1 MESCFRENVGIG
13 SRMFESIKSFNRSL
27 TSDKRSI
34 RNIVKNLGSDNND
47 AFDAYKRNL
56 KEAEYITGA
65 DNRLAP
71 NVVIKVNTNG
81 VDEFY
86 ITRRTVNLGTRQPS
100 RWVSRIDQNDN
111 VIGLMD
117 NPDFAKID
125 INTTLNPDGSLKTFV
140 REEINGEQLY
150 REARPDDA
158 GERVFLNIQK
168 PVKGHVDNQTLLREN
183 IDAAI
188 INKDGVTYYSPVSKN
203 QVVKPSFADGD
214 TSIRNVE
221 TEDYIYDALRSDE
234 MRNNA
239 RKSKNWLRQHGIIG
253 PTAGAITASVG
264 EYMLSDDDPTAIAPA
279 IGMVLGSKRNRGRM
293 RPIFNKITPTRRY
306 TDAPPELD
314 SVLQEDSL
322 RRKLQEG
329 TYLMGS
335 GPDPRDAAEVNSFL
349 DAYRFIRR
357 SVDEMGDRAWDAV
370 LDNPYFTSG
379 ISTLGKFKSF
389 PPVKRL
395 IEGLETMPV
404 TRSMM
409 HEQPKRYFSGE
420 LRTAFSPEYLARN
433 KDKVDSLIKA
443 GSGAYNQFYRTTG
456 PSMVKRLYP
465 DITDAEAY
473 SVFSDSLT
481 RMMMSGA
488 KLDETGTVVFRNS
501 SDIAIANVQSV
512 YTASPIA
519 REVDQALLAD
529 EIVGKFVSANR
540 RHFRSISD
548 DVVNENMRRID
559 KLLDTNTF
567 SDLEF
572 NLLSTMSRT
581 NRDIKFFKKDLSK
594 EEVVI
599 LDDLIKRSPVA
610 QDIIKYHKNILR
622 MKEFDG
628 AYLPQ
633 VFSAR
638 KLQTY
643 RDNFYAKLRKDN
655 VDMTDADLNQQFER
669 HMIDE
674 FYDLNTDPQFRRK
687 LLEYDEHGN
696 FQEKTFRTRQDAMSE
711 LETIALSQ
719 EMNVRDTMLRNPEAF
734 MKTVQRPKLR
744 AGKPVVNEN
753 GVPLVEVQYYLE
765 SPENFRGEVFRLS
778 NQSQITSGFGNTNR
792 GIYDTL
798 LNGALS
804 PRSNWLDMSR
814 NRIIPFQFLET
825 DFDMVMRRYNNDAAR
840 KLHNMRY
847 DMMDQDELQNN
858 YTKGFMR
865 YVNETY
871 SGDNRMTEMANR
883 TMMRVNQIYNT
894 SNGITG
900 TTTEEMIRYNQ
911 FHKLADTVKNMFYMR
926 LGWAMGFYNMFEYAV
941 IAPLIGSHSQFGKA
955 MKLYTTEKQA
965 LDNSI
970 NFITGLDKATKN
982 EAALGFANTDELLK
996 TNSFMSRAQDF
1007 TALGADKVSDFS
1019 FTKFAME
1026 KVFRMDM
1033 NNLGYSRVFF
1043 DGFTGS
1049 NQVSSAIN
1057 VRTALG
1063 EVMELGSIAK
1073 EISEIDGAQRLI
1085 RKGSSTYTE
1094 GDVKHRLRL
1103 LGVKEDQQDF
1113 FMRNIES
1120 YKEALDELDVTG
1132 RASDFS
1138 NFAEKNKEMYD
1149 IFRTVAVQSTETFHG
1164 TNKLYRPES
1173 WSTPLGKTL
1182 SMYSSYPFNFGLQ
1195 HVKRRIL
1202 DPIVDFTA
1210 RYGMNGD
1217 GSKRI
1222 DKNILSIMW
1231 AFRNNDTTALKSY
1244 GFSDDAISNFPVGA
1258 YEQVLKVF
1266 GSVGISMAGMMSI
1279 DAVRDLV
1286 SYPVRDARGEE
1297 QWMAMNRYKTFNPY
1311 GPEDER
1317 MTWGDLDSEMGLK
1330 ELMAVTQYF
1339 LGHAARSG
1347 TFAKIGDIYQS
1358 RSMLSRQGPMALT
1371 PVTSEADKLFRSIM
1385 TIASDDFTEI
1395 PRNTAKEIYTGMFNW
1410 LPVIGSGIFSTSRRA
1425 ASEYLEDQFGYF
1437 GIDETT
1443 GERVSGKNIY
1453 SFN

>member
-13 SRMFESIKSFNRSL
+13 SRMFQSIKDFNRSL
-27 TSDKRSI
+27 NTDKRTI
-34 RNIVKNLGSDNND
+34 RNIVKNLGTDNND

-56 KEAEYITGA
+56 KEAEYIKGA

-71 NVVIKVNTNG
+71 NVVIKVNNNG

-100 RWVSRIDQNDN
+100 RWVSRIDQNNN
-111 VIGLMD
+111 VIGLME

-125 INTTLNPDGSLKTFV
+125 VNVTLNPDGSLKTFIRQDV
-140 REEINGEQLY
+140 NGEQLY

-168 PVKGHVDNQTLLREN
+168 PVKGHVDNERLLKEN

-188 INKDGVTYYSPVSKN
+188 IEKDGVIYYSPVSKN
-203 QVVKPSFADGD
+203 QIVKPSFADGD
-214 TSIRNVE
+214 TSIRNIE

-234 MRNNA
+234 MRNNV

-293 RPIFNKITPTRRY
+293 RPIFNKITPTRKY

-314 SVLQEDSL
+314 SMLQEDSL

-335 GPDPRDAAEVNSFL
+335 GPDPRDAAEVTSFL
-349 DAYRFIRR
+349 DAYRFVRR
-357 SVDEMGDRAWDAV
+357 SIDEAGDRMWDAV
-370 LDNPYFTSG
+370 LESPYFQSG
-379 ISTLGKFKSF
+379 ISKLERFSSL
-389 PPVKRL
+389 PAVKRL

-420 LRTAFSPEYLARN
+420 LRSTFSPEYLDRN
-433 KDKVDSLIKA
+433 KDQVDALIKA

-465 DITDAEAY
+465 DISDAEAY

-488 KLDETGTVVFRNS
+488 RLDETGSVVFRNS
-501 SDIAIANVQSV
+501 SDVAISNVQSV
-512 YTASPIA
+512 YNASPIA

-529 EIVGKFVSANR
+529 EIVNKFVAANR
-540 RHFRSISD
+540 RHFKSISD
-548 DVVNENMRRID
+548 EVVSENMRRID
-559 KLLDTNTF
+559 KLLDSNTF
-567 SDLEF
+567 SDLEY

-594 EEVVI
+594 EDVEV
-599 LDDLIKRSPVA
+599 LDELIKRSPVA
-610 QDIIKYHKNILR
+610 QDVVKYHKNILR
-622 MKEFDG
+622 MKEYDG

-638 KLQTY
+638 KLQTV
-643 RDNFYAKLRKDN
+643 RDNFYAKLRREN
-655 VDMTDADLNQQFER
+655 PEMTDADMTQQFER
-669 HMIDE
+669 HMLDE

-696 FQEKTFRTRQDAMSE
+696 FQEKTFRTRQDAMTE
-711 LETIALSQ
+711 LENIALSQ
-719 EMNVRDTMLRNPEAF
+719 EGNVRDTMLQNPEAF
-734 MKTVQRPKLR
+734 MKTIQRPKLR
-744 AGKPVVNEN
+744 AGKPVTNEN

-765 SPENFRGEVFRLS
+765 SPENFRSEVFRLN
-778 NQSQITSGFGNTNR
+778 NQAQVTSGFGTSNR

-814 NRIIPFQFLET
+814 TRIIPFQFLET
-825 DFDMVMRRYNNDAAR
+825 DFDIIMRRYNNDAAR
-840 KLHNMRY
+840 KIHNMRY
-847 DMMDQDELQNN
+847 DMMDAEELQNN
-858 YTKGFMR
+858 YTKGLMR

-926 LGWAMGFYNMFEYAV
+926 LGWAMGFYNMFEYGV
-941 IAPLIGSHSQFGKA
+941 IAPLVGSHGQFRKA
-955 MKLYTTEKQA
+955 MKLYTTDKQA

-970 NFITGLDKATKN
+970 NFLTGLDKATKN
-982 EAALGFANTDELLK
+982 EAALGFANTDELVK
-996 TNSFMSRAQDF
+996 TNSVMSRMQDV
-1007 TALGADKVSDFS
+1007 TALGADKVADFS
-1019 FTKFAME
+1019 FSKFAME
-1026 KVFRMDM
+1026 KIFRMDV

-1063 EVMELGSIAK
+1063 EVMELGTIAR
-1073 EISEIDGAQRLI
+1073 EISEIDGAQRFI
-1085 RKGSSTYTE
+1085 RKAGSTYTE
-1094 GDVKHRLRL
+1094 GDVKRKLRL
-1103 LGVKEDQQDF
+1103 LGVKDDQQEF

-1138 NFAEKNKEMYD
+1138 NFAEKNKQMYD
-1149 IFRTVAVQSTETFHG
+1149 IFRSVAVQSTETFHG

-1173 WSTPLGKTL
+1173 WSTPLGKSL
-1182 SMYSSYPFNFGLQ
+1182 SMYSSYPFNFALQ
-1195 HVKRRIL
+1195 HVKRRIS

-1210 RYGMNGD
+1210 RYGMNAD
-1217 GSKRI
+1217 GTKRI
-1222 DKNILSIMW
+1222 DKNMLSIMW
-1231 AFRNNDTTALKSY
+1231 AFRNNDVTALKSY
-1244 GFSDDAISNFPVGA
+1244 GFSDEAISNFPVGA
-1258 YEQVLKVF
+1258 YEHILKVF
-1266 GSVGISMAGMMSI
+1266 GSVGISVVGMMSI
-1279 DAVRDLV
+1279 DTVRDLV

-1297 QWMAMNRYKTFNPY
+1297 QWLALNRYKTINPY
-1311 GPEDER
+1311 APADER
-1317 MTWGDLDSEMGLK
+1317 MTWGDLDGEMGIK
-1330 ELMAVTQYF
+1330 ELMAATQF
-1339 LGHAARSG
+1339 FAGHATRAGVTGRY
-1347 TFAKIGDIYQS
+1347 GDLFQN
-1358 RSMLSRQGPMALT
+1358 RWMLQRQGPLALT
-1371 PVTSEADKLFRSIM
+1371 PVTSEADKLFRSVM
-1385 TIASDDFTEI
+1385 TVASEDFVDI
-1395 PRNTAKEIYTGMFNW
+1395 PRNTAKELYTGAVNW

-1425 ASEYLEDQFGYF
+1425 ATEYMEQQFGYF
-1437 GIDETT
+1437 GTDETT
-1443 GERVSGKNIY
+1443 GQRVSGKNLY